1 VAMDK
6 ILIEGGKRLE
16 GTVRASGAKNAALPA
31 MTAALL
37 ADGVTTIR
45 NVPRLR
51 DIQAMGDLLEILG
64 CRFQMEEDVLRVDAR
79 GASSFEAPYDIVR
92 KMRASIYVLGPLLAR
107 FGKARVSLP
116 GGCSIGDRPIDL
128 HVRGMRSL
136 GARVEL
142 KHGYIV
148 AEADS
153 LRGAEVDLVGPRG
166 SSVGATVNVLA
177 AASLAR
183 GVTRILGAAKEPE
196 VAEFARILQGMGA
209 RVEGA
214 GTRTLTVEGVDRLEG
229 GEFSIIPD
237 RIEAGTFLMAAA
249 ITGGRVTVT
258 GCVPSHMEST
268 LEALKRAN
276 VQVEA
281 EDDSVIAAGTAP
293 IKPIE
298 LVTGPYPEFPTD
310 MQAQITALLCLAR
323 GVSRLTDHIYP
334 DRFIHVRELIRLGAR
349 ITRIGAQVEIVGV
362 DGLSGAPVM
371 ASDLRASAALV
382 LAGLAAQGVTQ
393 VLRVY
398 HIDRGYEQIERKLS
412 SLGARIW
419 REKE

>member
-1 VAMDK
+1 MDK
-6 ILIEGGKRLE
+6 ILVEGGKPLE

-37 ADGVTTIR
+37 ADGVTTVR

-51 DIQAMGDLLEILG
+51 DIHAMGDLLEILG
-64 CRFQMEEDVLRVDAR
+64 CRFQMEEDVLRVDAKD
-79 GASSFEAPYDIVR
+79 ASSFEAPYDIVR

-107 FGKARVSLP
+107 FGQARVSLP

-128 HVRGMRSL
+128 HLRGMRAL

-148 AEADS
+148 AEADR
-153 LRGAEVDLVGPRG
+153 LQGADVDLVGPRG
-166 SSVGATVNVLA
+166 SSVGATVNVLS
-177 AASLAR
+177 AASLAQ

-196 VAEFARILQGMGA
+196 VVEFIRILRGMGA
-209 RVEGA
+209 RVEGE
-214 GTRTLTVEGVDRLEG
+214 GTRTLTVEGVDSLKA

-237 RIEAGTFLMAAA
+237 RIEAGTFLVAGA

-258 GCVPSHMEST
+258 DCRPVQMEGT
-268 LEALKRAN
+268 LEALRRAG
-276 VQVEA
+276 VQIEVE
-281 EDDSVIAAGTAP
+281 EDRVTASRSGG

-310 MQAQITALLCLAR
+310 MQAQVTALLCLAQ

-349 ITRIGAQVEIVGV
+349 ITRIGGQVEIVGV
-362 DGLSGAPVM
+362 EGLSAAPVM

-393 VLRVY
+393 ILRVY
-398 HIDRGYEQIERKLS
+398 HIDRGYEQIERKMA

-419 REKE
+419 RERE